1 MMLSFG
7 KILALAAHLDDIE
20 LGCAGFLS
28 KFRRSSEI
36 NLLALSRERRNSR
49 GEIQEVRDL
58 SEAYRA
64 VRHMGLKKSSLLV
77 ENIPTQLFDS
87 HTQAIRE
94 ILLHYNEVLQPDLV
108 LTPSK
113 NDIHQDHRVLCEQAE
128 KVFKRVSLLGYEI
141 VNSSFTF
148 LPNLFVEISGNDM
161 ARKVAAVSCYK
172 SQMSPS
178 NTTGDY
184 FSKQVIEATA
194 VSRGIKIGV
203 PYAEAFEV
211 YRFVVR

>member
-1 MMLSFG
+1 MRLSFG
-7 KILALAAHLDDIE
+7 KILALAAHLDDVE

-28 KFRRSSEI
+28 KFRSSAEI
-36 NLLALSRERRNSR
+36 HLLALSRERRNSL
-49 GEIQEVRDL
+49 GEVQEVRDL
-58 SEAYRA
+58 SEAHRA
-64 VRHMGLKKSSLLV
+64 TRRMGLKKSSLLV
-77 ENIPTQLFDS
+77 ENVPTQLFDS

-94 ILLHYNEVLQPDLV
+94 ILLHYNKIIQPDLV

-113 NDIHQDHRVLCEQAE
+113 NDIHQDHRALCEQAE

-148 LPNLFVEISGNDM
+148 LPDLFVELSEKDM

-172 SQMSPS
+172 SQMNPS
-178 NTTGDY
+178 ITTADY
-184 FSKQVIEATA
+184 FSKQVIEAMA
-194 VSRGIKIGV
+194 VSRGAKIGV